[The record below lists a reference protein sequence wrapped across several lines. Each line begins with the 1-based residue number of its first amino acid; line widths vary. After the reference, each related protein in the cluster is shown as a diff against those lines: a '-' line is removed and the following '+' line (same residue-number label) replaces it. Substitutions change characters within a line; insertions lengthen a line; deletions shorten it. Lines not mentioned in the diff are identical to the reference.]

1 MYKGPV
7 CSTLQTWHLAYNTC
21 HMTKTLCLVS
31 QLRAVACAVIVV
43 IVRVLN
49 IAVPLVYKRVVDTLS
64 DATAGTHAEHGET
77 PQTYSFRQ
85 VGSRRSS

>member
-1 MYKGPV
+1 MPP
-7 CSTLQTWHLAYNTC
+7 CTCLIINTPGA
-21 HMTKTLCLVS
+21 LP

-77 PQTYSFRQ
+77 PQTYSFKQ
-85 VGSRRSS
+85 VRSQRPAEFVPGKLWEMPC

>member
-1 MYKGPV
+1 MLLPWRPAS
-7 CSTLQTWHLAYNTC
+7 CICPINSTPAC
-21 HMTKTLCLVS
+21 AP

-77 PQTYSFRQ
+77 PQTYSFKQ
-85 VGSRRSS
+85 VGSP